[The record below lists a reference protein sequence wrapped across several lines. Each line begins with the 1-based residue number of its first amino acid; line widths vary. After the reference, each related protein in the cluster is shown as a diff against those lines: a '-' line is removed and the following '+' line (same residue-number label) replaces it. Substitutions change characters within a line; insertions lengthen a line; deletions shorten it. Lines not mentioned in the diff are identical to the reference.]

1 MLISEYVAHTVFGG
15 DHESEEGQFEDP
27 DIDG

>member
-1 MLISEYVAHTVFGG
+1 MIVADSVACMVFGG
-15 DHESEEGQFEDP
+15 DHENKEGQFGDP